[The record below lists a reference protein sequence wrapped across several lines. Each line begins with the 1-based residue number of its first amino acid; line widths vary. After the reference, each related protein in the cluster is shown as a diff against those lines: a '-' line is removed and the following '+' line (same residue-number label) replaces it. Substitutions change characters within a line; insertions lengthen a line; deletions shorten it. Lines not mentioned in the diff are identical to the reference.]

1 MRAELQ
7 RPDTVQTLRR
17 KKLRME
23 EERCEI
29 LRVRIHLAGK
39 SLHQLGDELLHESFA
54 LLGNQPDWDEV
65 AGAVEHFPQLLLF
78 EFTRVNIAL
87 RLQLWNLGF
96 VGHEGVSCLPNH
108 LLADLAHLHNLQ
120 MIDGALI
127 LVAISTS
134 SSS

>member
-17 KKLRME
+17 KRVRME

-29 LRVRIHLAGK
+29 LRVWIHLAGK

-54 LLGNQPDWDEV
+54 LLGNQPDRDEV
-65 AGAVEHFPQLLLF
+65 AGAVEHFPQFLLF

-87 RLQLWNLGF
+87 RL
-96 VGHEGVSCLPNH
+96 
-108 LLADLAHLHNLQ
+108 
-120 MIDGALI
+120 
-127 LVAISTS
+127 
-134 SSS
+134 